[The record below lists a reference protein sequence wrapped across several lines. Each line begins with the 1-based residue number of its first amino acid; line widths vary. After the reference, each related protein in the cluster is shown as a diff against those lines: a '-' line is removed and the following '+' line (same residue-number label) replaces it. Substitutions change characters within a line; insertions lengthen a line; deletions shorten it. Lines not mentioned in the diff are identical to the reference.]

1 MNIVTE
7 LPDPSLTSYVVANL
21 PSGTWYFTVAAY
33 TTSGT
38 QGAISNVGTKTIN

>member
-1 MNIVTE
+1 
-7 LPDPSLTSYVVANL
+7 VVPNL
-21 PSGTWYFTVAAY
+21 SAGTWYFTVAAY